1 MGRLGENEINK
12 ILRGPHLSIISTI
25 RPDGTPHMTPVWHLV
40 TGEQII
46 VSAESTSIKVRNVR
60 HNPNVALCLALNET
74 PQRWLQVNGTASVDN
89 EGVAEMVYALSKH
102 YLGVEEGS
110 TYAKDI
116 LERLVFVL
124 LTITPGTILG
134 FDGKP

>member
-46 VSAESTSIKVRNVR
+46 VAVESISIKARNVR

-89 EGVAEMVYALSKH
+89 EGVAEMVCAITKH
-102 YLGVEEGS
+102 YLGAEEGL
-110 TYAKDI
+110 TYAKDV
-116 LERLVFVL
+116 LERLEFVL

-134 FDGKP
+134 FDGNP